1 MASADWAENPH
12 DEWMRVL
19 DDLERFLGSF
29 GDGLDAT
36 PWTAPVRLGPLPPAL
51 VGRAHKVLAGQREL
65 VREIEAAQQA
75 AGRHLAAVRA
85 VSAARSAETSVYVD
99 VMS

>member
-1 MASADWAENPH
+1 MASAEWAEDPH

-19 DDLERFLGSF
+19 DELERFLGSF

-65 VREIEAAQQA
+65 VRELEAAQQET
-75 AGRHLAAVRA
+75 GRHLAAVRA